1 MDEPLALSIAEA
13 CSAARIGRTSLYE
26 AIRCGKLRAVKH
38 AKRTLILAEDLR
50 RWLESLPAVV
60 PKASLK

>member
-1 MDEPLALSIAEA
+1 MDGPIAFSVAEA

-26 AIRCGKLRAVKH
+26 AVRCGKLRAVKH

-50 RWLESLPAVV
+50 RWLESLPAVE
-60 PKASLK
+60 PKP